1 MPDNSSSNKKIAK
14 NTLLLYLRMFYSF
27 IISLFTARVIL
38 NALGFTDYGLY
49 NVVGSIATM
58 FIFLR
63 SAMGNSTNR
72 YLTYTIGKGDSSE
85 IQKVFSLSIMIFTG
99 LALLIIIL
107 CETIG
112 LWFFYEKLTIPED
125 RMTAAFWVYQFS
137 IITTALS
144 VICVPYD
151 AIIIAHERMKV
162 FAYVQILN
170 TTLNLGIVYLVAIS
184 PFDRLIVYAF
194 LLMSLQVM
202 NRIIYGIYCGRN
214 FPETKFRFVR
224 DRNLLK
230 EMTSFAGWSL
240 VGNLAYVA
248 YNQGMN
254 IVLNLFFGP
263 VVNAARAIAFNVQ
276 GAIKGFVANFQMA
289 VTPQIIKSYSQ
300 SDYHRLHTLVY
311 SSSKFSFF
319 LLYCIVLPIS
329 LEARVILNLWLKNV
343 PDYAVLFTILVL
355 WIMLIEPLSN
365 PIDKA
370 NQATGKIKTYQIV
383 EGGMLLLIL
392 PLAYLTLKLGAEP
405 YAVFIVQFVIMLIVQ
420 VLRLFLVCHK
430 IRMSIREYVRRVFVK
445 VLLVTI
451 TAAIIPTLL
460 VVLLPQTFF
469 SFIIVA
475 ISSVISV
482 LVCSYYIGLTY
493 SEKNFVRDKTLQVIS
508 RFFKKKKKNEENHT
522 FSPL

>member
-1 MPDNSSSNKKIAK
+1 MPEFSDNKRIAK
-14 NTLLLYLRMFYSF
+14 NTLMLYMRMFYSF
-27 IISLFTARVIL
+27 LISLFTARVIL

-49 NVVGSIATM
+49 NVVGSIASM
-58 FIFLR
+58 FVFLR

-72 YLTYTIGKGDSSE
+72 YLTYTIGKGNASE
-85 IQKVFSLSIMIFTG
+85 IQKVFSLSIIIFTG
-99 LALLIIIL
+99 LALLIVFL

-112 LWFFYEKLTIPED
+112 LWFFYEKLTIPEE

-170 TTLNLGIVYLVAIS
+170 TTLNLGIVYLVAVS

-214 FPETKFRFVR
+214 FPETKFILVR
-224 DRNLLK
+224 DWNLLK

-276 GAIKGFVANFQMA
+276 SAIKGFVTNFQMA
-289 VTPQIIKSYSQ
+289 VSPQIIKSYSQ
-300 SDYHRLHTLVY
+300 SDFQRLHTLVY

-319 LLYCIVLPIS
+319 LLYCLVLPIS
-329 LEARVILNLWLKNV
+329 LEAKVLLELWLKNV

-355 WIMLIEPLSN
+355 WMMLIEPLKN

-370 NQATGKIKTYQIV
+370 NQATGEIKIYQIV

-405 YAVFIVQFVIMLIVQ
+405 YSVFIVQFVIMLIVQ
-420 VLRLFLVCHK
+420 VLRIFLVCHK
-430 IRMSIREYVRRVFVK
+430 IRMSKREYVKRVLVR
-445 VLLVTI
+445 VGLVTV

-460 VVLLPQTFF
+460 FVLLPQTIL
-469 SFIIVA
+469 SFLIVV
-475 ISSVISV
+475 ITSVISV
-482 LVCSYYIGLTY
+482 LSCAYFIGITNSERNYIREKTFTSYQNLL
-493 SEKNFVRDKTLQVIS
+493 SEI
-508 RFFKKKKKNEENHT
+508 KKE
-522 FSPL
+522 